1 MMYILYVRREQA
13 PNGVAQRAQK
23 MLRARAY
30 VCLRGWGEQVRKLL
44 YTLYFIHS
52 YVVGGSRYVKG
63 VKDGVKTWEVRHPT
77 LCECIK
83 YKDG

>member
-1 MMYILYVRREQA
+1 MYGESRHQTV
-13 PNGVAQRAQK
+13 
-23 MLRARAY
+23 LRNVHKRCCVHVLMY
-30 VCLRGWGEQVRKLL
+30 VCVVGGSRYVSSFIL
-44 YTLYFIHS
+44 YTLYIHTWL
-52 YVVGGSRYVKG
+52 GGSRYVKG